1 MNEPHE
7 QVDRLVRDAIRE
19 LRAAAPAPAGAS
31 PVGPSAI
38 VPAPLQQPEPGT
50 AALNERIISL
60 AALNGRLDGARRLI
74 VPTNAIVTPAAR
86 DELRQRGVILE
97 RLSKPAAA
105 AESVAASDGG
115 DVWLAAA
122 DTGYSPLELVR
133 ALAQS
138 GMAAQAIESR
148 KNSRPGRSELISAVA
163 AICEKLTAGGARGI
177 LLTSRT
183 AAASCLANRRRR
195 IRAAVVF
202 DAASLEEA
210 VAELGANL
218 LVLSPAAQSRHQLKR
233 LAVAFSRARR
243 TDAPSELQAA
253 LEAS

>member
-97 RLSKPAAA
+97 RLSKPSA
-105 AESVAASDGG
+105 AEGAVASGGG